1 MPKKMKKK
9 GDPEVHDELQGFD
22 IKINE
27 LGEIQGSMSVD
38 QINKFLNKEVKDKK
52 LTHLE
57 EE

>member
-9 GDPEVHDELQGFD
+9 GDPEVHDELRGFD

-38 QINKFLNKEVKDKK
+38 QINDFLNKEVRDKK